1 MDAWCT
7 PQRGS
12 LSTFGSYTTHQRK
25 RAFVAALDAGW
36 PPS

>member
-1 MDAWCT
+1 VVYAAAGFAEYVR
-7 PQRGS
+7 Q
-12 LSTFGSYTTHQRK
+12 LYTTHQRK